1 VEPDLE
7 PELVEVSMSMSKLS
21 LQDLAGILR
30 TFKMSES
37 VHEAAGLHEYRH
49 VDPTARGPRSKVEVL
64 IYVVNLMPLA
74 PYSTS
79 CCSLSNS

>member
-1 VEPDLE
+1 MEPDLE
-7 PELVEVSMSMSKLS
+7 PELVEVSMTMSKLS

-49 VDPTARGPRSKVEVL
+49 VDPTARGPSFKSKVL
-64 IYVVNLMPLA
+64 IYVVDLTPLA
-74 PYSTS
+74 PHSTS
-79 CCSLSNS
+79 CSSLSNS